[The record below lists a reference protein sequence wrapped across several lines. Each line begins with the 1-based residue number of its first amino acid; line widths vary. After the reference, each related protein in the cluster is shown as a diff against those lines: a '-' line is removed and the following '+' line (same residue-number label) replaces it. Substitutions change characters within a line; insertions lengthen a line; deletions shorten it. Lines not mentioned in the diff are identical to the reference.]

1 MNRSQRRKMLSDAGL
16 LGRQA
21 EKKGIKIDKRE
32 LNSIVKSGEEKRRS
46 DLQRIKNERIFQGKE
61 EKNNSQEY
69 IEFVNPPSGSYN
81 GLENLFNN
89 PNWEEI
95 KD

>member
-1 MNRSQRRKMLSDAGL
+1 MLSDAGL

-61 EKNNSQEY
+61 EKIIPRN
-69 IEFVNPPSGSYN
+69 I
-81 GLENLFNN
+81 
-89 PNWEEI
+89 
-95 KD
+95 

>member
-61 EKNNSQEY
+61 EKIIPRN
-69 IEFVNPPSGSYN
+69 I
-81 GLENLFNN
+81 
-89 PNWEEI
+89 
-95 KD
+95 